1 MAERYFV
8 QVGASSKQALAKL
21 QTYDFDLFRH
31 TAKQTPEKAYKID
44 GLLTAEQA
52 EQLVKDGYTVLMQPE
67 SYLGAQDAS
76 EVIELEDWL
85 AERGF

>member
-8 QVGASSKQALAKL
+8 QVGASSKESLAKL

-31 TAKQTPEKAYKID
+31 TARQTPDKTFKID

-52 EQLVKDGYTVLMQPE
+52 ERLVKDGYTVLMQPE
-67 SYLGAQDAS
+67 SSLSTQDAS
-76 EVIELEDWL
+76 EVIELPEWL
-85 AERGF
+85 AERGL

>member
-31 TAKQTPEKAYKID
+31 TARQTREKAFKID

-52 EQLVKDGYTVLMQPE
+52 ERLVKDGYTVLMQQE
-67 SYLGAQDAS
+67 SSLSTQDAS
-76 EVIELEDWL
+76 EVIELPEWL

>member
-1 MAERYFV
+1 MAEKYFV
-8 QVGASSKQALAKL
+8 QVGASSKEALAKL

-44 GLLTAEQA
+44 GLLTVEQA
-52 EQLVKDGYTVLMQPE
+52 ERLVKDGYTVLVQQE
-67 SYLGAQDAS
+67 STMGAQDAS
-76 EVIELEDWL
+76 EVIELKDWL

>member
-8 QVGASSKQALAKL
+8 QVGAPSKEALAKL

-31 TAKQTPEKAYKID
+31 TTKQTPEKVYKID
-44 GLLTAEQA
+44 GLLTVEQA
-52 EQLVKDGYTVLMQPE
+52 ERLVKDGYTVLMQRQAIMGE
-67 SYLGAQDAS
+67 QDAS
-76 EVIELEDWL
+76 EVIELKDWL